1 MACFTNTCNGRVA
14 EFVNRLGRAAH
25 CLQFEQ
31 GLNPAQWET
40 LRYLARANRYSRSPT
55 AIAEFL
61 GTTKG
66 TVSQTIRALEAKG
79 YLRRSKDC
87 SDGRAI
93 CLEVTDAGH
102 TVLAQDPIKRL
113 EQAVAALPPETSKAM
128 LAGLGALMGKL
139 QDNCGG
145 RAFGLCGE
153 CGHLREGEEACGGK
167 SADPRSNQCGL
178 NGDPLNDADKAQ
190 ICVNFRAGAR

>member
-1 MACFTNTCNGRVA
+1 MVCFTNTCNGRVA

-93 CLEVTDAGH
+93 CLEVTDAGCA
-102 TVLAQDPIKRL
+102 VLEQDPIKRL
-113 EQAVAALPPETSKAM
+113 EQAVAALPPETSKVM
-128 LAGLGALMGKL
+128 LSGLRALMGKL

-153 CGHLREGEEACGGK
+153 CGHLREGEEACG
-167 SADPRSNQCGL
+167 STTADNQTQCGL

-190 ICVNFRAGAR
+190 ICVNFRAAAR

>member
-1 MACFTNTCNGRVA
+1 MVCFSNTCNGRVA
-14 EFVNRLGRAAH
+14 EFVNRLGRATH

-31 GLNPAQWET
+31 GLNPAQWES

-61 GTTKG
+61 GSTKG

-79 YLRRSKDC
+79 YVRRSRDC

-93 CLEVTDAGH
+93 CLELTEAGQA
-102 TVLAQDPIKRL
+102 VLEHDPIRRL
-113 EQAVAALPPETSKAM
+113 EQAVAALPPATSAAM

-139 QDNCGG
+139 QDSCGG
-145 RAFGLCGE
+145 RAFGICGE
-153 CGHLREGEEACGGK
+153 CGHLREGAAN
-167 SADPRSNQCGL
+167 ADGDRCGL
-178 NGDPLNDADKAQ
+178 NGDPLSEGNQQQ
-190 ICVNFRAGAR
+190 ICVNFRAATR